1 MEMTNFGV
9 ISFDFL
15 KPFRHPDLSTFSV
28 HINSFIFFSY
38 TLIGNSSQ
46 LTLNVLKIEQ
56 NSDPG
61 RPSSILR
68 CEFLILKAATHRSS
82 IPSHSTTI
90 CSGIDHFIRS
100 INKWS

>member
-1 MEMTNFGV
+1 MEMANFGV

-15 KPFRHPDLSTFSV
+15 KPFRHSDLSTFSV
-28 HINSFIFFSY
+28 PINSFIFVSY
-38 TLIGNSSQ
+38 TVIGNSSQ

-68 CEFLILKAATHRSS
+68 YEISNIKSCKS
-82 IPSHSTTI
+82 
-90 CSGIDHFIRS
+90 
-100 INKWS
+100 